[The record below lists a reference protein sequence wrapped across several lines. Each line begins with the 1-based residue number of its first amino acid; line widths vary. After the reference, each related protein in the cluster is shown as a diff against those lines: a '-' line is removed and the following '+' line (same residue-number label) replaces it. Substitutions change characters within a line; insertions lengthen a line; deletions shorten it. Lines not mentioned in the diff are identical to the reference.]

1 MLAIG
6 DFSRITHLSI
16 RTLRHYHEV
25 GLLEPAEV
33 DSSSGYRHYTLDQ
46 VPIAQVIRR
55 FRDLDMP
62 VERVREVLLAP
73 DLATRNKLIAEHLS
87 SLESKLAQT
96 QAAVATLRG
105 LLGAEPATIAVELRS
120 VPPIRTLAIR
130 AVVARGDL
138 IAWWRGALG
147 ELEATCDA
155 QQLVRT
161 GAPGGTFAMEI
172 FELERGDATVFVPI
186 AGDARRSAAPRRRRS
201 LPRSSRSRNTTAR
214 TTISTSPMARSART
228 SHRTRSGSK
237 VPCASP
243 TSSIRARH
251 PPAGIRR
258 SAGPCSACVRDAS
271 HPSST

>member
-1 MLAIG
+1 MIAIG
-6 DFSRITHLSI
+6 EFSRITHLSI

-33 DSSSGYRHYTLDQ
+33 DPGSGYRHYTLDQ

-62 VERVREVLLAP
+62 VDRVREVLAAR
-73 DLATRNKLIAEHLS
+73 DLETRNKLIAAHLGA
-87 SLESKLAQT
+87 LESKLVET

-105 LLGAEPATIAVELRS
+105 LLQAEPAPIAVELRKL
-120 VPPIRTLAIR
+120 PAIR
-130 AVVARGDL
+130 ALAIHAVVTRGEL

-161 GAPGGTFAMEI
+161 GAPGGTFGMAI

-186 AGDARRSAAPRRRRS
+186 RGDARSVGRTAMATIPAAELAITQHRGPHDDIDITYGALGAYVSAHAIGVEGPVRESYFVDPR
-201 LPRSSRSRNTTAR
+201 T
-214 TTISTSPMARSART
+214 
-228 SHRTRSGSK
+228 
-237 VPCASP
+237 
-243 TSSIRARH
+243 
-251 PPAGIRR
+251 PPADWHTEIGWPVF
-258 SAGPCSACVRDAS
+258 GVR
-271 HPSST
+271 